1 MQVNLYR
8 DHIQKLLIKHGIE
21 SQRIGNAVRVVGP
34 YRSLVV
40 QDIALLTRGDLAVL
54 TGQRRIVMR

>member
-1 MQVNLYR
+1 MQVNQYR
-8 DHIQKLLIKHGIE
+8 DHIQNLLIKHGIE

>member
-1 MQVNLYR
+1 MQVNQYR

-34 YRSLVV
+34 YRTMTV
-40 QDIALLTRGDLAVL
+40 QDLVLLTRNDLAVL